1 MIDKCCCCCFFVMK
15 ASPVVFTVEIV
26 VIRCESTVCEV
37 ISLSSDWIR
46 VRDRS
51 EKRTYRLIICS
62 LLSECPTVGPDIVSE
77 FSPWVGS
84 RGAQGAKWI
93 WID

>member
-1 MIDKCCCCCFFVMK
+1 MK

-62 LLSECPTVGPDIVSE
+62 LLSECPTVGPDVVLE

-84 RGAQGAKWI
+84 RGAKGAKRI